1 MFSLMTQALGSA
13 DLPVI
18 EGVAIAGA
26 LIVVTGQP
34 GGRRRARVAG
44 PARADD
50 LGEDFT
56 AEASAVRARACT
68 ATCR

>member
-1 MFSLMTQALGSA
+1 MTQALGNA

-26 LIVVTGQP
+26 LLVVTGQP
-34 GGRRRARVAG
+34 RGRRRARVAG

-50 LGEDFT
+50 L
-56 AEASAVRARACT
+56 ARPGT
-68 ATCR
+68 GSGG